1 MDVLMPQMGETVAEG
16 TLTVWH
22 KEVGDVVSSS
32 DILFEI
38 GTDKVEMEVPALIDG
53 ILTEIFVQAGE
64 TVVVGSILAVIEAK
78 GEKANPLKSHK
89 HNRLRGSN
97 QPLKFLSE
105 SHQNVIVR

>member
-22 KEVGDVVSSS
+22 KEVGDVVSSN

-53 ILTEIFVQAGE
+53 ILT
-64 TVVVGSILAVIEAK
+64 VI
-78 GEKANPLKSHK
+78 
-89 HNRLRGSN
+89 
-97 QPLKFLSE
+97 
-105 SHQNVIVR
+105 

>member
-64 TVVVGSILAVIEAK
+64 TVVVVTGKTRTMVADAADAQTKATEEEA
-78 GEKANPLKSHK
+78 EDS
-89 HNRLRGSN
+89 
-97 QPLKFLSE
+97 Q
-105 SHQNVIVR
+105 